1 MVLTKLEIPL
11 LIPEFRVLVMMAEVS
26 ASFWAP
32 RLMLIGYL
40 RILSRVVLG
49 APDCLAAE
57 GCRFLAFTLAG
68 LCTADLVLPDL
79 VPFWLF
85 VTGLNVHLSS

>member
-1 MVLTKLEIPL
+1 MFFTKVEIPL
-11 LIPEFRVLVMMAEVS
+11 LMPEVRALAIMVEVS

-40 RILSRVVLG
+40 RILSSVVLA

-57 GCRFLAFTLAG
+57 AGRFLAFTLAG
-68 LCTADLVLPDL
+68 LWTADPALAGLA
-79 VPFWLF
+79 PFWLL
-85 VTGLNVHLSS
+85 VTGLNVHFSS